1 MCVWRALRCRLASGC
16 KTLASQQACLDG
28 QFVKPLC
35 TALLCKLN
43 RKRPQ
48 STRFGP
54 ALEKARAAPLACLQ
68 PVLPPHAVA
77 AMASRASRLASFLE
91 QKPLRSYPWARPK
104 KTKQPPQINRWN
116 ILRGDKVV
124 VVNGRHRGQSGIVQ
138 KVLRSTNR
146 LIVEDVNVGD
156 RMLYSKGDE
165 DKVKTPTKA
174 PRSIHYSNVNLVCPV
189 TNLPT
194 RVARR
199 FLDDG
204 TRVRVAVRS
213 GAIIEK
219 PAVLTERHKPRSTQ
233 AGPRDTPEDH
243 VLEVTYDPVVDAE
256 QWRRRELDEDGK
268 RVLLKDD

>member
-1 MCVWRALRCRLASGC
+1 M
-16 KTLASQQACLDG
+16 
-28 QFVKPLC
+28 
-35 TALLCKLN
+35 
-43 RKRPQ
+43 PQ
-48 STRFGP
+48 
-54 ALEKARAAPLACLQ
+54 CCW
-68 PVLPPHAVA
+68 HAVA
-77 AMASRASRLASFLE
+77 ATAAQIDARRVGAMASRASRLASFLE

-104 KTKQPPQINRWN
+104 KAKQPPQINRWN

-146 LIVEDVNVGD
+146 LIVDDVNVGD

-219 PAVLTERHKPRSTQ
+219 PAILTERHKPRSTQ
-233 AGPRDTPEDH
+233 AGPRDTPEDF

>member
-1 MCVWRALRCRLASGC
+1 MSG
-16 KTLASQQACLDG
+16 
-28 QFVKPLC
+28 
-35 TALLCKLN
+35 
-43 RKRPQ
+43 
-48 STRFGP
+48 
-54 ALEKARAAPLACLQ
+54 
-68 PVLPPHAVA
+68 VA
-77 AMASRASRLASFLE
+77 RASRLASFLE

-104 KTKQPPQINRWN
+104 KAKQPPQINRWN

-146 LIVEDVNVGD
+146 LIVEDVNIGD

-219 PAVLTERHKPRSTQ
+219 PAILTERHKPRSTQ
-233 AGPRDTPEDH
+233 AGPRDTPEDF

-256 QWRRRELDEDGK
+256 QWRRRELDEEGK

>member
-1 MCVWRALRCRLASGC
+1 
-16 KTLASQQACLDG
+16 
-28 QFVKPLC
+28 
-35 TALLCKLN
+35 
-43 RKRPQ
+43 
-48 STRFGP
+48 
-54 ALEKARAAPLACLQ
+54 
-68 PVLPPHAVA
+68 
-77 AMASRASRLASFLE
+77 
-91 QKPLRSYPWARPK
+91 
-104 KTKQPPQINRWN
+104 
-116 ILRGDKVV
+116 VV

-256 QWRRRELDEDGK
+256 QWRRRELDEEGK
-268 RVLLKDD
+268 RVLLKD